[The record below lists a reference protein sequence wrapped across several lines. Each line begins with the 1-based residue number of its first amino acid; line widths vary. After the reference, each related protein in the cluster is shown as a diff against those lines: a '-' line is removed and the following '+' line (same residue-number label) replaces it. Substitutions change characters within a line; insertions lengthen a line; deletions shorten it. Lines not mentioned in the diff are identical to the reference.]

1 MNTPGFIVNKA
12 AGLCLLLAL
21 SILPACRQTTDPVGG
36 VSTPVKGNKP
46 QVALV
51 MKSLANEFF
60 KTMADGA
67 EKHHQQHAAEYDLI
81 SNGIENEQDVNK
93 QVDLVEQMIG
103 RHVNVIVIAP
113 ANSKALAPVCKKA
126 QDAGIVVINIDNKLD
141 AATLKDQKA
150 IIPFVGPDNREGAR
164 LAGDYLAKQLLSGE
178 EVAIIDGLPGAFN
191 AEQRHL
197 GFQDAMVGA
206 GAKIVASQAADW
218 DTGKANSV
226 AAALLPQH
234 PQLKAILCAND
245 NMALGVVAALS
256 GANMKQ
262 VKVVGFDNIAAVQQ
276 MIKAGQI
283 LCTIDQHGDQIAVN
297 GIQYG
302 LDILAGHTP
311 PKDKQ
316 TPVDLINAE
325 ILKATTPR

>member
-1 MNTPGFIVNKA
+1 MNKA
-12 AGLCLLLAL
+12 TCLAALFVLSALPSCHTETNNVAGPPPGT
-21 SILPACRQTTDPVGG
+21 PA
-36 VSTPVKGNKP
+36 KKP

-67 EKHHQQHAAEYDLI
+67 EKHHQQHAAAYDLI

-93 QVDLVEQMIG
+93 QVDLMEQMIG

-113 ANSKALAPVCKKA
+113 ANSKALVPVCKKA

-141 AATLKDQKA
+141 EATLKDQKTT
-150 IIPFVGPDNREGAR
+150 IPFVGPDNRLGAH
-164 LAGDYLAKQLLSGE
+164 LAGDYLAKQLNVGE
-178 EVAIIDGLPGAFN
+178 EVAIIDGMPGAFN

-197 GFQDAMVGA
+197 GFQDSMIGA

-218 DTGKANSV
+218 DTAKANSV
-226 AAALLPQH
+226 AGALLPQH

-245 NMALGVVAALS
+245 SMALGVVAALNS
-256 GANMKQ
+256 ANRKQ
-262 VKVVGFDNIAAVQQ
+262 VKVVGFDNISAVQQ
-276 MIKAGQI
+276 MIKAGQV

-302 LDILAGHTP
+302 LDIFAHHAQLQ
-311 PKDKQ
+311 DKQ

-325 ILKATTPR
+325 ILKATAPR

>member
-1 MNTPGFIVNKA
+1 MNRVACLATLVVLSALPSCHTETNNVAGPQAGNPG
-12 AGLCLLLAL
+12 
-21 SILPACRQTTDPVGG
+21 Q
-36 VSTPVKGNKP
+36 KP

-67 EKHHQQHAAEYDLI
+67 EKHHQQHAAAYDLI

-93 QVDLVEQMIG
+93 QVDLMEQMIG

-113 ANSKALAPVCKKA
+113 ANSKALVPVCKKA
-126 QDAGIVVINIDNKLD
+126 QDAGIIVINIDNKLD
-141 AATLKDQKA
+141 DATLKDQKTT
-150 IIPFVGPDNREGAR
+150 IPFVGPDNRLGAH
-164 LAGDYLAKQLLSGE
+164 LAGDYLAKQLNAGE
-178 EVAIIDGLPGAFN
+178 EVAIIDGMPGAFN

-197 GFQDAMVGA
+197 GFQDSMIGA

-218 DTGKANSV
+218 DTAKANSV
-226 AAALLPQH
+226 AGALLPQH

-245 NMALGVVAALS
+245 SMALGVVAALNS
-256 GANMKQ
+256 ANRKQ
-262 VKVVGFDNIAAVQQ
+262 VKVVGFDNISAVQQ
-276 MIKAGQI
+276 MIKAGQV

-302 LDILAGHTP
+302 LDIFAHHAQLQ
-311 PKDKQ
+311 DKQ